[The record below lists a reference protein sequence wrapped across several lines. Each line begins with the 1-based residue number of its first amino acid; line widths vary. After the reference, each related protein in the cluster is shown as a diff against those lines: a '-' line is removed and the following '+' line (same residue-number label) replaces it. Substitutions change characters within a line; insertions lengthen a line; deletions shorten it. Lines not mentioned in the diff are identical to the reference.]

1 MAHLGTRSRQ
11 TNQLGSDPSG
21 NTFQQV
27 SEPDPVQ
34 AEAFRLLG
42 L

>member
-1 MAHLGTRSRQ
+1 MVGFLVVYVV
-11 TNQLGSDPSG
+11 SDPLG